1 MPIELFGD
9 IKDVA
14 PGLGVVDQDQIEF
27 AAFGGVEEF
36 ALVAQ
41 EGEQFAVAV
50 DTGLQALELA
60 DQRARRVGVIGI
72 EGFELFIQQ
81 VIEIERGM
89 AGLLGWTGY
98 RWLESAPSFGF
109 SARYEGPADVLR
121 VLEQAG
127 LDGFVFG
134 KHV

>member
-9 IKDVA
+9 LEDVA
-14 PGLGVVDQDQIEF
+14 LGLGVVDQDQIEF
-27 AAFGGVEEF
+27 AVFGGVEKF

-41 EGEQFAVAV
+41 EGKQFAVAV
-50 DTGLQALELA
+50 DTGLQALEPA
-60 DQRARRVGVIGI
+60 DQRARRVGVVGI
-72 EGFELFIQQ
+72 EGIDLFIQQ
-81 VIEIERGM
+81 IIEVERGM
-89 AGLLGWTGY
+89 AGLLGWTGHG
-98 RWLESAPSFGF
+98 WLESAPSFGLG
-109 SARYEGPADVLR
+109 ARYEDPANVLR